1 MNNSLVEDINNIT
14 IRDTTSTEVVN
25 NNESEELIRIGIND
39 TEPILFVDMSY
50 YIFYRFFALCSWW
63 KRAFPEEPLD
73 IENILDNN
81 IFIDKYHKLFI
92 ENIKKITKKYRI
104 QNANIIFAK
113 DCRRYNIWRNKYY
126 EDYKKSRDDK
136 NKRFNKDIFIYT
148 YEKIVP
154 DLKKLDISI
163 AINENAEAD
172 DVIAILKTTIRN
184 RDYKRP
190 IYIITNDHD
199 YLQLFDD
206 NTFIYNLKGLNLR
219 TKSRGNRR
227 LDLQFKIFRG
237 DMSDNITPVVSKKIR
252 DDKLI
257 NIIYDKDLFNEF
269 FENNPELKK
278 IYDRNEL
285 LIDFNKIPLDIK
297 NNVIK
302 FLKFI

>member
-1 MNNSLVEDINNIT
+1 M
-14 IRDTTSTEVVN
+14 EVVN
-25 NNESEELIRIGIND
+25 NNESEELIRIGVND
-39 TEPILFVDMSY
+39 TDPILFIDMSY

-154 DLKKLDISI
+154 DLKKLDISV

-172 DVIAILKTTIRN
+172 DIIAILKTTIRN

-219 TKSRGNRR
+219 TKSRGN
-227 LDLQFKIFRG
+227 
-237 DMSDNITPVVSKKIR
+237 KIR
-252 DDKLI
+252 FTI
-257 NIIYDKDLFNEF
+257 
-269 FENNPELKK
+269 
-278 IYDRNEL
+278 
-285 LIDFNKIPLDIK
+285 
-297 NNVIK
+297 
-302 FLKFI
+302 

>member
-1 MNNSLVEDINNIT
+1 MDNKLSNNFNSLTINDNNSNGDNS
-14 IRDTTSTEVVN
+14 DDN
-25 NNESEELIRIGIND
+25 NNKRIIKIND
-39 TEPILFVDMSY
+39 TEPILFIDMSY

-63 KRAFPEEPLD
+63 KRAFPEEPLN

-92 ENIKKITKKYRI
+92 ENIKKIIKKYSI
-104 QNANIIFAK
+104 KNANIIFAK
-113 DCRRYNIWRNKYY
+113 DCRRYNIWRNKHY
-126 EDYKKSRDDK
+126 EDYKKNRDDK

-148 YEKIVP
+148 YEQIVP
-154 DLKKLDISI
+154 DLIKLNINI

-172 DVIAILKTTIRN
+172 DVIAILKTVIRN

-219 TKSRGNRR
+219 TKSRGNTR

-237 DMSDNITPVVSKKIR
+237 DVSDNITPVVSKKIR

-257 NIIYDKDLFNEF
+257 NIIYDEKLFNEF
-269 FENNPELKK
+269 FEDNQELKN

-285 LIDFNKIPLDIK
+285 LIDFNKIPENIQK
-297 NNVIK
+297 NVTE